1 MEPPERWR
9 TQGWQAN
16 KPPGDSDVNNFF
28 RALALLVAVCC
39 LTWLG
44 VLWWWQRADH
54 DIGVTD
60 VLVYLGV
67 LPLALLLLL
76 LALRWAWR
84 SAQARQAAATAGGAG
99 AAASAADAS
108 VTPQAGADAQAG
120 HGWLQLVGAS
130 VCSVAGEARDL
141 LDAAAQG
148 KPLPK
153 PDAELT
159 DDEGMPVLSARISEL
174 DHMAQTLQ
182 PRFDA
187 TLASVQARHGEHAGA
202 EPDADVWRALAALT
216 QPLQAQWDELLSLM
230 PVPEAPVDEG
240 VIVRPQAA
248 SPLPV
253 VQVLLCWPA
262 HWGLLEQRLARQWV
276 EQLLWSQ
283 PDDRPTTCMAS
294 VIGLPGDVQSL
305 WLRVDQMAQARE
317 GDEQPDWMLL
327 AACHSDLAAS
337 RIDALAHAG
346 VLFDSG
352 RNPGG
357 RIPGEGAAALLL
369 TRSTWQPPE
378 AREVPVV
385 RMHRAVLVRREKSVE
400 ARGRVAHSE
409 LAQALELCLQAARI
423 EAGAIAA
430 LVCGADQH
438 SPRGTELFGLTIAA
452 LGHLDPVED
461 MCLLGR
467 VTGHLGVAGPLLALA
482 AAREQTLALGGSTL
496 ALGMDDPVL
505 RLAVLVQ
512 PAPAERA

>member
-1 MEPPERWR
+1 M
-9 TQGWQAN
+9 
-16 KPPGDSDVNNFF
+16 NNFF

-60 VLVYLGV
+60 VVIYLGL
-67 LPLALLLLL
+67 LPLALMLLL

-84 SAQARQAAATAGGAG
+84 SAQARQAAIAAAGAG
-99 AAASAADAS
+99 ATASSADAAAP
-108 VTPQAGADAQAG
+108 PQTGADAQAG
-120 HGWLQLVGAS
+120 HAWLQLVGAS
-130 VCSVAGEARDL
+130 VSSVAGESREL

-159 DDEGMPVLSARISEL
+159 NDEGMPVLSARISEL
-174 DHMAQTLQ
+174 DHSVQALQ

-187 TLASVQARHGEHAGA
+187 VLASVQARHCEHAGA

-216 QPLQAQWDELLSLM
+216 QPLQAQWDELLSLL
-230 PVPEAPVDEG
+230 PAPEAPVDEG
-240 VIVRPQAA
+240 VIVRRQTA

-262 HWGLLEQRLARQWV
+262 HWGLLEQRLGRQWV
-276 EQLLWSQ
+276 EQLLSSQ
-283 PDDRPTTCMAS
+283 PDDRPTACTVS
-294 VIGLPGDVQSL
+294 ITGLPGDTQSL
-305 WLRVDQMAQARE
+305 WLRVDQLTRARE
-317 GDEQPDWMLL
+317 GDEQPDWLLL
-327 AACHSDLAAS
+327 AACHCDLTPS

-346 VLFDSG
+346 LLFDSG
-352 RNPGG
+352 RNAGG

-369 TRSTWQPPE
+369 TRPTWQPPE

-385 RMHRAVLVRREKSVE
+385 RMHRAVLARREKSVE

-409 LAQALELCLQAARI
+409 LAQALDQCLQAAHI

-461 MCLLGR
+461 MRLLGR
-467 VTGHLGVAGPLLALA
+467 VTGHLGVAGPLLTLA